1 MPESDPLQALQRL
14 GTESPGWL
22 GDGRGVEEEG
32 IVLSTRV
39 RLARNLSGIPFP
51 HQANEMQRIELLER
65 TWEAISDLNGLR
77 DGQQFRVDELEPM
90 DRRLLLERSLIS
102 PVLAE
107 TQGPRGV
114 AFSLTE
120 ATALMVNEEDHL
132 RLQTNEAGLAPQE
145 AWDRIDGLDS
155 HLGERLPYAYSPVYG
170 HLTASPTDVGTG
182 LRIGILVHLPALMLI
197 GEAEAV
203 LRGAAQVGMLVSG
216 VHGEGSSV
224 HGNMYQVSNQMT
236 LGRSE
241 EDILASVKRV
251 TDQVVDQER
260 VARDTLRRE
269 ALAQIEDKVYR
280 ALGVLQNARLLNTRE
295 CLNLL
300 SAVRL
305 GVNMFVLS
313 GVRIST
319 LHELTILTQPAHLDR
334 REGRELDSS
343 ERDALRARLVR
354 ERLAAG

>member
-1 MPESDPLQALQRL
+1 MPGSDPLQALQRL
-14 GTESPGWL
+14 GTERPGWL

-155 HLGERLPYAYSPVYG
+155 HLGERLPYAYSPVY
-170 HLTASPTDVGTG
+170 
-182 LRIGILVHLPALMLI
+182 
-197 GEAEAV
+197 
-203 LRGAAQVGMLVSG
+203 
-216 VHGEGSSV
+216 V

-313 GVRIST
+313 GVLIST
-319 LHELTILTQPAHLDR
+319 LDELTILTQPAHLDR